1 MLDPILLLKK
11 IKRLEKDVE
20 LQKQKPFKVTKAV
33 ANQHLLYISD
43 TLDADMT
50 ITNFALRNEGKT
62 SIATVYGKN
71 LLDKATFRYGRIKND
86 EGNEISDSSHYFMQ
100 MIPVVPGEAVC
111 VNFDVQRVYYYD
123 ADRQWIRRSA
133 TYGPSEFRVLVIP
146 ENCYFIQIQVPPL
159 LGDAQLHDYMQ
170 VERGTSA
177 TDYQPFVSQ
186 SISIDRDT
194 LPASR
199 LRTYAGATTVF
210 IENSVEITVEIF
222 ATTYTPTIPS
232 GEGFGVW
239 EPEFTTNDY
248 AVPPHST
255 RAALDLSYVD
265 FLETFYDPYL
275 GTHGDYVVSKKSL
288 GHDSGGLETWE
299 YAFTPRHYAHTVL
312 ITAGMH
318 ACEISPIF
326 GCAFF
331 VRHLM
336 EQTEPGMKWLRDNV
350 RFRVIPV
357 LCPSSFDQNPKIYGN
372 ANGVNINRN
381 FNHLDSW
388 TQMGTGSGSSYK
400 GEAPDS
406 EPETKLLKTW
416 LANYAQ
422 EADFWIDCH
431 SMYSAGGG
439 NPNVLHYVLTSDV
452 VTSSII
458 RSAQQR
464 ITDYYIDKGLFNPGD
479 TPAHDAPVARL
490 ILYPKHLYAYDVYG
504 LRSIMIEQAMDSQWY
519 GGDTELNGDDG
530 DIRNYVLM
538 LRMYILAML
547 SNSQAGLEF
556 DFEDVMWF
564 VYQQYKAQRGRV

>member
-1 MLDPILLLKK
+1 MDPVTLALAKK
-11 IKRLEKDVE
+11 Y
-20 LQKQKPFKVTKAV
+20 T
-33 ANQHLLYISD
+33 D
-43 TLDADMT
+43 TLLDVGRPKT
-50 ITNFALRNEGKT
+50 ISGTLLCLSNVAHGKVVSPT
-62 SIATVYGKN
+62 STTVCGKN
-71 LLDKATFRYGRIKND
+71 IFDQNTRVVSYIKND
-86 EGNEISDSSHYFMQ
+86 SGEEVYDGYSSYFAQLIPVMPRMVLSFNFVPQRYYMYDAAKTWLGRSPTLGSATTISVPDGCYWIQVQAIPPQISDQMQ
-100 MIPVVPGEAVC
+100 IEYGDQSTEYEAYTANHDGVLYSPISN
-111 VNFDVQRVYYYD
+111 VWADDLTEVTVYYQPRKRIILPN
-123 ADRQWIRRSA
+123 ALS
-133 TYGPSEFRVLVIP
+133 
-146 ENCYFIQIQVPPL
+146 
-159 LGDAQLHDYMQ
+159 DY
-170 VERGTSA
+170 
-177 TDYQPFVSQ
+177 
-186 SISIDRDT
+186 
-194 LPASR
+194 
-199 LRTYAGATTVF
+199 
-210 IENSVEITVEIF
+210 
-222 ATTYTPTIPS
+222 
-232 GEGFGVW
+232 GVW

-248 AVPPHST
+248 AVPPYSNQ
-255 RAALDLSYVD
+255 AALDLSYVD

-312 ITAGMH
+312 ITAGMN

-372 ANGVNINRN
+372 TNGVNINKN

-388 TQMGTGSGSSYK
+388 TQIGTGSGASYK

-439 NPNVLHYVLTSDV
+439 NPDRLHYVIVNDA
-452 VTSSII
+452 VTASII
-458 RSAQQR
+458 GSAQQR
-464 ITDYYIDKGLFNPGD
+464 ITDYYIGKGLFNPGD
-479 TPAHDAPVARL
+479 TPADNAFVAGL
-490 ILYPKHLYAYDVYG
+490 ITYPKHLYAYDVYG
-504 LRSIMIEQAMDSQWY
+504 LRSITIEQAMDSQWY
-519 GGDTELNGDDG
+519 GGDAELNGDDG